1 MPAHITIILKG
12 EPELHKPSDVYIKRA
27 AAFLPNLPVGNEQ
40 MEAVLGIAGDT
51 PSRVRKMILR
61 SNAITS
67 RYYAIDPHTRRAT
80 HSNTELAALA
90 VRGLLEQGLRAD
102 EIGSLACGTS
112 YPDQI
117 LPGHAVMV
125 HGLLLQIPP
134 CEVVSTAG
142 VCVAG
147 MAAMKQA
154 ERAVR
159 TGECR
164 EAVAAASETASA
176 VLRGERFRCETDNLR
191 LQDAKPEI
199 AFEKDFLRWMLSDG
213 AGAVQ
218 LGSEPLVGQLNFKI
232 HWIDLLSYANEM
244 PVCMYAG
251 GEVGQ
256 GGEWLSWK
264 DVDADE
270 CAKRSLM
277 AVKQDVKLLNENIV
291 AYTVEKPLRRLI
303 AKYGLQAD
311 EIDWFLP
318 HYSSGFFRS
327 KLADGLAAAGLPIAE
342 EKWFTNLHYKGNTGS
357 AAIYIILEEFMRR
370 SDIQNGQK
378 ILCYIPES
386 GRFSTCFM
394 LLEAVYA

>member
-1 MPAHITIILKG
+1 MATL
-12 EPELHKPSDVYIKRA
+12 SDVYIKRA
-27 AAFLPNLPVGNEQ
+27 AVFLPNPPVGNDE
-40 MEAVLGIAGDT
+40 MEAVLGMAGDT

-61 SNAITS
+61 ANAITS
-67 RYYAIDPHTRRAT
+67 RHYAIDPHTRRAT
-80 HSNTELAALA
+80 HSNTELSALA
-90 VRGLLEQGLRAD
+90 VRGLLEQGLRAED
-102 EIGSLACGTS
+102 IGSLACGTS

-125 HGLLLQIPP
+125 HGLLPQLPP

-147 MAAMKQA
+147 MAAMKQV

-164 EAVAAASETASA
+164 EAVAAASEAAS
-176 VLRGERFRCETDNLR
+176 VVMRGERFRPETERLR
-191 LQDAKPEI
+191 LEDAKPEI

-218 LGSEPLVGQLNFKI
+218 LGNAPLPGQLNFKI
-232 HWIDLLSYANEM
+232 HWIELFSYANEM

-251 GEVGQ
+251 GEVGAD
-256 GGEWLSWK
+256 GEWLSWK
-264 DVDADE
+264 NADAAV
-270 CAKRSLM
+270 CAERSLM
-277 AVKQDVKLLNENIV
+277 AVKQDVKLLNDNIIR
-291 AYTVEKPLRRLI
+291 YTVEKPLRRLM
-303 AKYGLQAD
+303 AKRGLQAG

-327 KLADGLAAAGLPIAE
+327 KVADGLAAAGLPIPE
-342 EKWFTNLHYKGNTGS
+342 EKWFTNLPYKGNTGS

-370 SDIQNGQK
+370 PDIRAGQK

>member
-1 MPAHITIILKG
+1 M
-12 EPELHKPSDVYIKRA
+12 HKPSDVYIKRA
-27 AAFLPNLPVGNEQ
+27 AAFLPNPPVSNEQ
-40 MEAVLGIAGDT
+40 MEAVLGMTGDT

-125 HGLLLQIPP
+125 HGLLPQIPP

-176 VLRGERFRCETDNLR
+176 VLRGERFRCETDSLR
-191 LQDAKPEI
+191 LQDA
-199 AFEKDFLRWMLSDG
+199 
-213 AGAVQ
+213 
-218 LGSEPLVGQLNFKI
+218 VG
-232 HWIDLLSYANEM
+232 
-244 PVCMYAG
+244 
-251 GEVGQ
+251 
-256 GGEWLSWK
+256 
-264 DVDADE
+264 
-270 CAKRSLM
+270 
-277 AVKQDVKLLNENIV
+277 
-291 AYTVEKPLRRLI
+291 RRRR
-303 AKYGLQAD
+303 G
-311 EIDWFLP
+311 
-318 HYSSGFFRS
+318 
-327 KLADGLAAAGLPIAE
+327 AAG
-342 EKWFTNLHYKGNTGS
+342 
-357 AAIYIILEEFMRR
+357 
-370 SDIQNGQK
+370 Q
-378 ILCYIPES
+378 
-386 GRFSTCFM
+386 
-394 LLEAVYA
+394 

>member
-1 MPAHITIILKG
+1 
-12 EPELHKPSDVYIKRA
+12 
-27 AAFLPNLPVGNEQ
+27 
-40 MEAVLGIAGDT
+40 MEAVLGMSGDT

-102 EIGSLACGTS
+102 EIGSLCCGTS

-117 LPGHAVMV
+117 MPGHAVMV
-125 HGLLLQIPP
+125 HGLLPEIPP

-147 MAAMKQA
+147 MSAMKQA

-164 EAVAAASETASA
+164 EAVAAASEAASA
-176 VLRGERFRCETDNLR
+176 VLRGERFHSETDSLR

-213 AGAVQ
+213 AGALQ
-218 LGSEPLVGQLNFKI
+218 LGSEPLAGQLNLKI
-232 HWIDLLSYANEM
+232 HWMDLLSYANEM

-270 CAKRSLM
+270 CAERSLM
-277 AVKQDVKLLNENIV
+277 AVKQDVKLLNENVI
-291 AYTVEKPLRRLI
+291 AYTAEKPLRRLI
-303 AKYGLQAD
+303 AKHGLRSD

-318 HYSSGFFRS
+318 HYSSDCRS
-327 KLADGLAAAGLPIAE
+327 
-342 EKWFTNLHYKGNTGS
+342 
-357 AAIYIILEEFMRR
+357 R
-370 SDIQNGQK
+370 
-378 ILCYIPES
+378 
-386 GRFSTCFM
+386 
-394 LLEAVYA
+394 